1 MSAPDSHSLEETFAR
16 AARHVQRLHLIFI
29 GATLVYVGAA
39 FALKL
44 LAFMPQESG
53 FILASDE
60 RMSLLLALVFMVV
73 AIALAGTVAFA
84 LAPSRLRVSVEGRET
99 EEVFQAIV
107 QRSIIVIA
115 VSDLIAVL
123 GLIHFLVAGR
133 LDILGALVTA
143 GIILLFYTMP
153 NEEKWRNAAS
163 RS

>member
-1 MSAPDSHSLEETFAR
+1 
-16 AARHVQRLHLIFI
+16 
-29 GATLVYVGAA
+29 
-39 FALKL
+39 
-44 LAFMPQESG
+44 MPQESG

-84 LAPSRLRVSVEGRET
+84 LAPSRLRVSVEDRET